1 MNTILS
7 ILPWIQIILAVLL
20 VITILLQ
27 AAEESLG
34 GAFGGGTD
42 SGDSPSHTRRGAEKM
57 LFKATIILAI
67 FFVASILL
75 PTII

>member
-34 GAFGGGTD
+34 GAFGGSTDTD
-42 SGDSPSHTRRGAEKM
+42 SLSHTRRGAEKM

-67 FFVASILL
+67 LFVASILL